1 MKKYIKPETKIV
13 EVKIESLLE
22 GASGNLSFDPSE
34 DKGSGNPWEM
44 GAGKN
49 HQSGYPWDELWEDPE
64 EEEQ

>member
-22 GASGNLSFDPSE
+22 GASGNLSFDPSGGKE
-34 DKGSGNPWEM
+34 SGNPWEM

>member
-22 GASGNLSFDPSE
+22 GASGNLSFDPSG
-34 DKGSGNPWEM
+34 DKGFGNPWEM

>member
-22 GASGNLSFDPSE
+22 GASGNLSFDPSR